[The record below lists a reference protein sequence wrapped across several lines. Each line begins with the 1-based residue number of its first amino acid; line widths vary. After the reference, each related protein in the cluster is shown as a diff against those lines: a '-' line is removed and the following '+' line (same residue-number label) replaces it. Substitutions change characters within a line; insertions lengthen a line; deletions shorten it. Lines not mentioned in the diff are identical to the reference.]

1 MQIVGGMIV
10 FSGLMIMAG
19 SAGDCDGQC
28 MELANSTGE
37 MIQSPRYGWCSYRY
51 RCVFDVNE
59 RKPLRWRSL

>member
-1 MQIVGGMIV
+1 MQIVGGMLI

-37 MIQSPRYGWCSYRY
+37 MINALVMGGALTAIGAFLMSMKG
-51 RCVFDVNE
+51 N
-59 RKPLRWRSL
+59 L

>member
-1 MQIVGGMIV
+1 MQIVGGMLI

-37 MIQSPRYGWCSYRY
+37 MISALVMGGVLTAIGAFLMSIKG
-51 RCVFDVNE
+51 N
-59 RKPLRWRSL
+59 L

>member
-37 MIQSPRYGWCSYRY
+37 MIQALVMGGALTAIGAFLMSMKG
-51 RCVFDVNE
+51 N
-59 RKPLRWRSL
+59 L

>member
-10 FSGLMIMAG
+10 FSGWMIMAG

-37 MIQSPRYGWCSYRY
+37 MIQALVMGGALTAIGAFLMSMKG
-51 RCVFDVNE
+51 N
-59 RKPLRWRSL
+59 L

>member
-1 MQIVGGMIV
+1 MQIVGGMLI

-37 MIQSPRYGWCSYRY
+37 MIQALVMGGALTAIGAFLMSMKG
-51 RCVFDVNE
+51 N
-59 RKPLRWRSL
+59 L

>member
-1 MQIVGGMIV
+1 MQIVGGMMI

-37 MIQSPRYGWCSYRY
+37 MIQALVMGGALTAFGAFFMSMKG
-51 RCVFDVNE
+51 N
-59 RKPLRWRSL
+59 L

>member
-28 MELANSTGE
+28 MELANATGE
-37 MIQSPRYGWCSYRY
+37 MIQALVMGGALTAIGAFLMSMKG
-51 RCVFDVNE
+51 N
-59 RKPLRWRSL
+59 L

>member
-1 MQIVGGMIV
+1 MQLVGGMIV

-37 MIQSPRYGWCSYRY
+37 MIQALVMGG
-51 RCVFDVNE
+51 
-59 RKPLRWRSL
+59 SLTAIGAFLMSMKGNL

>member
-1 MQIVGGMIV
+1 MQIVGGMLI

-37 MIQSPRYGWCSYRY
+37 MISALVMGGALTAIGAFLMSMKG
-51 RCVFDVNE
+51 N
-59 RKPLRWRSL
+59 L